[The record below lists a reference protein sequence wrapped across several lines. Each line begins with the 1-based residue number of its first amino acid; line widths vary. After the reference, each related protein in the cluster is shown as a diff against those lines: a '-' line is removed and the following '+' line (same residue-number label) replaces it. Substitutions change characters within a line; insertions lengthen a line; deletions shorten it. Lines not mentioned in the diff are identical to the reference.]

1 MESAAVGRNDDEGRR
16 DKVSA
21 PLAVAADNGL
31 LPTDLLREI
40 LLRLPADALC
50 RLRLVCRP
58 WRWFTSDPGFANA
71 HATRHLLITGLDRS
85 RRAVH
90 TLDMS
95 SGNILRR
102 ILVPRQGFDLT
113 TAQPDLVCV
122 SPDHGPSFLLNSVT
136 GVVATMPKNVGCA
149 VESPSILG
157 LVPATG
163 EYKVLRFHLESMN
176 RSMVQYCHVVT
187 LGVNRRWRA
196 GSRPPMIIE
205 WRRSGHRVVMGGVA
219 YFLLGTCLLNSASI
233 GPDSIASFDLATE
246 EWRPTMAGPLSSSGS
261 SKLLYHKHRHEFRLA
276 KLNGCLVTV
285 HHYQDCLMNLWFL
298 VDADKGIWAKKHS
311 IQCEPGFCKHAC
323 DPPHPLSVLNDER
336 IVFRVLGGVLRA
348 YDPSTSMWA
357 DLASLGGY
365 SAIGIHEGSLLCS
378 SVQPI
383 NPDP

>member
-21 PLAVAADNGL
+21 PLAVAADKGL
-31 LPTDLLREI
+31 LPTDVLREI

-58 WRWFTSDPGFANA
+58 WRSLTSDPGFANA
-71 HATRHLLITGLDRS
+71 HATPHLLITGLDRS
-85 RRAVH
+85 RRAH
-90 TLDMS
+90 SL
-95 SGNILRR
+95 I
-102 ILVPRQGFDLT
+102 
-113 TAQPDLVCV
+113 LVCV

-157 LVPATG
+157 LLPATG

-176 RSMVQYCHVVT
+176 GSMVQYCHVVT

-196 GSRPPMIIE
+196 GPRPPMIIG

-276 KLNGCLVTV
+276 KLN
-285 HHYQDCLMNLWFL
+285 DCLMNIWFL

-365 SAIGIHEGSLLCS
+365 SAIAVASCLS
-378 SVQPI
+378 
-383 NPDP
+383 